1 MQLHVMDIYSIITQ
15 IYMVTLKKDFE
26 MYAFILCFREYFSFV
41 SILEA
46 MRIGMLLEKV
56 NHRKEM
62 TAIFS

>member
-1 MQLHVMDIYSIITQ
+1 
-15 IYMVTLKKDFE
+15 MVTLKKDFE